1 MKDGKIVL
9 VVDDEENIVSVIK
22 DRLEANKFKVITA
35 CNGQEA
41 VQKASERPDI
51 IIMDIVMPVMDGVEA
66 LRALKANEA
75 TMDIPVLILTVK
87 GDSTIQK
94 QVSALGAADI
104 MEKPFHPAEL
114 AAKVNFLLNE

>member
-41 VQKASERPDI
+41 IQKASENPQV
-51 IIMDIVMPVMDGVEA
+51 IIMDIVMPIMDGVEA

-75 TMDIPVLILTVK
+75 TRDIPVLILTVK

-94 QVSALGAADI
+94 QVLALGAAAI

-114 AAKVNFLLNE
+114 AAKVNMLLNI

>member
-51 IIMDIVMPVMDGVEA
+51 IIMDIVMPVMDGVE
-66 LRALKANEA
+66 
-75 TMDIPVLILTVK
+75 
-87 GDSTIQK
+87 
-94 QVSALGAADI
+94 
-104 MEKPFHPAEL
+104 
-114 AAKVNFLLNE
+114 